1 MTTDAGEVHNVKRLD
16 VPFPDEP
23 AAVKILQP
31 VEEDHSF
38 LLNELFLTKILANP
52 KYADKKVCV
61 VGVAGKFRKGKSF
74 LLNFFLRYLKFLSQG
89 GNDDEDWLE
98 TESTLG
104 GFSWR
109 GGAERD
115 TDGILWWSEPFL
127 LKDQSGEEIVVLLMD
142 TQGAFDSQST
152 VKDCATVFALSTMI
166 SSIQIYNIQNNIHE
180 DDLQHLQLFTEYGR
194 LALEEN
200 ENKSKPFQSLV
211 FLVRD
216 WPSPYDMEYGFQGGI
231 RLLDTRLQVND
242 RQHTE
247 LQQIRKHI
255 KESFDEIKCFLM
267 PHPGLEVAN
276 SPPGWKGDITVINND
291 FKTYLRQ
298 FIPRILD
305 PKTLIPKSIAGQ
317 PITCRELMVYLKAY
331 IEIFAGE
338 DMPEPKTV
346 LSATAEANNLA
357 ATSSA
362 KALYVKKM
370 EEVCGGDSPY
380 ISSAEL
386 EDEHLRCRNEA
397 IRFFKNA
404 KKMGGSELALQFLE
418 KLEQDIAESFE
429 SFVKQ
434 NQSKNLFKSMRT
446 PAVLVTFMIVNYFCQ
461 EILQLI
467 GLEGLASIFSLML
480 TLVIVALGTW
490 VYSRYSGNI
499 RDIAG
504 GIDQSVTWVWE
515 NLLSQHVGTAVGVA
529 GQIHQLANNTS
540 TTVSHKSR

>member
-1 MTTDAGEVHNVKRLD
+1 DE
-16 VPFPDEP
+16 PFPTEP

-38 LLNELFLTKILANP
+38 LLNENFLHKILADP
-52 KYADKKVCV
+52 KYAEKKVCV
-61 VGVAGKFRKGKSF
+61 IGVAGKFRKGKSF
-74 LLNFFLRYLKFLSQG
+74 LLNFFLRYLKFLSEG
-89 GNDDEDWLE
+89 GNPENDWLE
-98 TESTLG
+98 TESSLV

-109 GGAERD
+109 GGSERD

-127 LKDQSGEEIVVLLMD
+127 LKNQDGEDVVVLLMD

-166 SSIQIYNIQNNIHE
+166 SSIQIYNLQNNIHE

-194 LALEEN
+194 LAMEEN
-200 ENKSKPFQSLV
+200 ENQSKPFQSLV

-216 WPSPYDMEYGFQGGI
+216 WPSPYDMEYGFQGGH
-231 RLLDTRLQVND
+231 RLLETRLQVND
-242 RQHTE
+242 RQHNE

-255 KESFDEIKCFLM
+255 KESFEEIKCFLM

-276 SPPGWKGDITVINND
+276 SPPGWKGGLDAIHND
-291 FKTYLRQ
+291 FKSYLRQ

-305 PKTLIPKSIAGQ
+305 PKTLIPKSINGQ
-317 PITCRELMVYLKAY
+317 PVTCRELMVYLKAY
-331 IEIFAGE
+331 IEIFSGE

-404 KKMGGSELALQFLE
+404 KKMGGTELALQFLE
-418 KLEQDIAESFE
+418 RLEQDITEAFE

-446 PAVLVTFMIVNYFCQ
+446 PAVLVSFMIFNYFCQ

-467 GLEGLASIFSLML
+467 GLDGLASIFSLLL
-480 TLVIVALGTW
+480 TLIIVALGTW

-515 NLLSQHVGTAVGVA
+515 NVL
-529 GQIHQLANNTS
+529 
-540 TTVSHKSR
+540 